1 MIILKK
7 NWIMIEIIEAQAQ
20 VTQVFIGVP
29 TPDYDIHKSVFYT
42 HNFFHKIMKEDGSAV
57 AKCMVCWEK
66 NKEKNVSRRLLKGSL
81 MPSIPILQR
90 SEGN

>member
-57 AKCMVCWEK
+57 AKCM
-66 NKEKNVSRRLLKGSL
+66 EKNVSRRLLKGSL